1 MSLVMDRTSAQ
12 RGLGI
17 GAIVLIVFALFVLLG
32 LAGIG
37 FGSTWIS
44 LDKVVHVIFG
54 GGERSERLVVL
65 QLRMPRV
72 MVAAIAGAAIAFS
85 GYLLQRITR
94 NELAS
99 PGVLGVVDGAALG
112 VVLFLALYSN
122 ESNALTVP
130 VAWQPLAAA
139 IGALAAI
146 TLVFILSG
154 RQASSAIRLIL
165 FGIAVAAVAK
175 ALTTIFMLI
184 GPIYQAA
191 QAARWLA
198 GSVNAIGW
206 GEIQIMAWALLP
218 VVAIAGLLARELPPA
233 DLDDVSSRS
242 IGLNLPVYRVAV
254 FAVAALLTAIAVAFV
269 GGVGFIGLIAPHLA
283 RLLVGRARFAG
294 IVTSMMLGAMML
306 VGADLLVRVAFAPTE
321 VPAGTVTA
329 IVGAPYF
336 LFLLMRKDKTNG

>member
-1 MSLVMDRTSAQ
+1 MTSLAITAPTGR
-12 RGLGI
+12 RFGI
-17 GAIVLIVFALFVLLG
+17 GATVLVILGLFVLLT
-32 LAGIG
+32 LAAIG
-37 FGSTWIS
+37 FGSTWIP
-44 LDKVVHVIFG
+44 LETVAQVILG
-54 GGERSERLVVL
+54 GGEKTEKLVVL

-72 MVAAIAGAAIAFS
+72 MAAALAGAAIAFS

-112 VVLFLALYSN
+112 VVLFLAIFSN
-122 ESNALTVP
+122 EANALTVS

-139 IGALAAI
+139 IGALTAI
-146 TLVFILSG
+146 SLVFILAG
-154 RQASSAIRLIL
+154 RQSSSAIRLLL
-165 FGIAVAAVAK
+165 FGIAIAAVAK
-175 ALTTIFMLI
+175 ALTTVFMLV

-198 GSVNAIGW
+198 GAVNAISW
-206 GEIQIMAWALLP
+206 SEIQIMAIALVPTVL
-218 VVAIAGLLARELPPA
+218 VAGWLARDLPPA

-242 IGLNLPVYRVAV
+242 IGLNLPVYRIAV
-254 FAVAALLTAIAVAFV
+254 FFVAAVLTAIAVAFV
-269 GGVGFIGLIAPHLA
+269 GGVGFLGLIAPHLA

-294 IVTSMMLGAMML
+294 ILASCLLGAMML
-306 VGADLLVRVAFAPTE
+306 IGADLLVRVAFTPLE

>member
-1 MSLVMDRTSAQ
+1 MSVDSLSSRGFPAGPVTLAVALVTA
-12 RGLGI
+12 
-17 GAIVLIVFALFVLLG
+17 VFIALF
-32 LAGIG
+32 LAGVG
-37 FGSTWIS
+37 FGSTWMP
-44 LDKVVHVIFG
+44 LETVAHVLLG
-54 GGERSERLVVL
+54 GGERAERLVVL

-72 MVAAIAGAAIAFS
+72 AAAALAGGAMAFA

-112 VVLFLALYSN
+112 VVLFMAIFSD
-122 ESNALTVP
+122 EANALMVS

-154 RQASSAIRLIL
+154 RQASSAIRLLL

-175 ALTTIFMLI
+175 ALTTIFMLV
-184 GPIYQAA
+184 GPIYQAS

-198 GSVNAIGW
+198 GAVNTINWSEVQLMAAVLTPTAIV
-206 GEIQIMAWALLP
+206 AAL
-218 VVAIAGLLARELPPA
+218 AARHLPPA

-242 IGLNLPVYRVAV
+242 IGLNLPVYRV
-254 FAVAALLTAIAVAFV
+254 FIFFLAALLTAGAVAFA
-269 GGVGFIGLIAPHLA
+269 GGVAFIGLIAPHLA
-283 RLLVGRARFAG
+283 RLLVGRARAAG
-294 IVTSMMLGAMML
+294 ILVSSMLGAIML
-306 VGADLLVRVAFAPTE
+306 VGADLLVRVAFAPLE

-329 IVGAPYF
+329 VIGAPYF

>member
-1 MSLVMDRTSAQ
+1 MSAVAAMRRRTIPKPTTIA
-12 RGLGI
+12 LL
-17 GAIVLIVFALFVLLG
+17 AVFAVFVLLF
-32 LAGIG
+32 LAGVG
-37 FGSTWIS
+37 FGSTWIP
-44 LDKVVHVIFG
+44 LDTVTSVLLG
-54 GGERSERLVVL
+54 GGERTDRLVVL
-65 QLRMPRV
+65 QLRLPRV
-72 MVAAIAGAAIAFS
+72 LAAAIAGGAIAYA

-112 VVLFLALYSN
+112 VVLFLAIFSN

-139 IGALAAI
+139 LGAMTAI
-146 TLVFILSG
+146 ALVFLLAG

-165 FGIAVAAVAK
+165 FGIAIAAVAK

-198 GSVNAIGW
+198 GAVNTINW
-206 GEIQIMAWALLP
+206 SDVQLMLVVLVP
-218 VVAIAGLLARELPPA
+218 VGIVAGIAARTLPPA

-242 IGLNLPVYRVAV
+242 IGLNLPVYRITM
-254 FAVAALLTAIAVAFV
+254 FLLAALLTAGAVAFA
-269 GGVGFIGLIAPHLA
+269 GGVGFVGLIAPHMA
-283 RLLVGRARFAG
+283 RLLVGRGRTAG
-294 IVTSMMLGAMML
+294 IVMSILLGAIIL
-306 VGADLLVRVAFAPTE
+306 VGADLLIRVAFAPLE

-329 IVGAPYF
+329 IIGAPYF
-336 LFLLMRKDKTNG
+336 LYLLMRKDNSNG

>member
-1 MSLVMDRTSAQ
+1 MSLVMDRASAQ
-12 RGLGI
+12 SGLGI
-17 GAIVLIVFALFVLLG
+17 GAIVLIVFALFVLLC

-44 LDKVVHVIFG
+44 FDKVAHVIFG
-54 GGERSERLVVL
+54 GGEKSERLVVL

-72 MVAAIAGAAIAFS
+72 MAAAIAGAAIAFS

>member
-1 MSLVMDRTSAQ
+1 MSAVAAMRRRTMPNPTTIA
-12 RGLGI
+12 LL
-17 GAIVLIVFALFVLLG
+17 AVFAVFVLLF
-32 LAGIG
+32 LAGVG
-37 FGSTWIS
+37 FGSTWIP
-44 LDKVVHVIFG
+44 LDTVTSVLLG
-54 GGERSERLVVL
+54 GGERTDRLVVL
-65 QLRMPRV
+65 QLRLPRV
-72 MVAAIAGAAIAFS
+72 LAAAIAGGAIAYA

-112 VVLFLALYSN
+112 VVLFLALFSN

-139 IGALAAI
+139 LGAMTAIG
-146 TLVFILSG
+146 LVFLLSG

-165 FGIAVAAVAK
+165 FGIAIAAVAK

-198 GSVNAIGW
+198 GAVNTINW
-206 GEIQIMAWALLP
+206 SEVQIMLVVLVP
-218 VVAIAGLLARELPPA
+218 VGIVAGIAARTLPPA

-242 IGLNLPVYRVAV
+242 IGLNLPVYRITM
-254 FAVAALLTAIAVAFV
+254 FLLAALLTAGAVAFA
-269 GGVGFIGLIAPHLA
+269 GGVGFVGLIAPHMA
-283 RLLVGRARFAG
+283 RLLVGRGRVPG
-294 IVTSMMLGAMML
+294 IVMSILLGAIIL
-306 VGADLLVRVAFAPTE
+306 VGADLLIRVAFAPLE

-329 IVGAPYF
+329 IIGAPYF
-336 LFLLMRKDKTNG
+336 LYLLMRKDNSNG

>member
-1 MSLVMDRTSAQ
+1 MSLVLDRPGAP

-37 FGSTWIS
+37 FGSTWVS
-44 LDKVVHVIFG
+44 LDKVVQVIFG

-72 MVAAIAGAAIAFS
+72 LAAVIAGAAIAFS

-112 VVLFLALYSN
+112 VVLFLALFSDDTN
-122 ESNALTVP
+122 SLTVP
-130 VAWQPLAAA
+130 IGWQPLAAA
-139 IGALAAI
+139 TGALAAI

-154 RQASSAIRLIL
+154 RQASSAIRLLL
-165 FGIAVAAVAK
+165 FGIAVAAAAK

-218 VVAIAGLLARELPPA
+218 VVIIAGLLARELPPA

-254 FAVAALLTAIAVAFV
+254 FAMAALLTAIAVSFV

-321 VPAGTVTA
+321 VPAGTVSA